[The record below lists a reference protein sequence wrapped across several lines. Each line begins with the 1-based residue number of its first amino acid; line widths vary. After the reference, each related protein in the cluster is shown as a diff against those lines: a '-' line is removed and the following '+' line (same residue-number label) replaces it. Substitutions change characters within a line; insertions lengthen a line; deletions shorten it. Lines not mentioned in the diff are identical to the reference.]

1 MIIPL
6 PNEEVIVEKPLEF
19 PYVAIKSA
27 PPKEKVEDKS
37 VEAENE
43 ELSPIKLMNILMKLD
58 KNTDGLN
65 ENLAKFNVEM
75 AEMKKVK

>member
-1 MIIPL
+1 MADQETAENQEMIIPP

-43 ELSPIKLMNILMKLD
+43 
-58 KNTDGLN
+58 
-65 ENLAKFNVEM
+65 
-75 AEMKKVK
+75 